1 MKMEF
6 LASFAERVNAVKIG
20 IDLPNSGPDNVE
32 NEKWLQA
39 RKGDVLFGV
48 FGHWMRYELQ
58 TIGESRVVVRRG
70 QKDSSNWQVM

>member
-32 NEKWLQA
+32 NEK
-39 RKGDVLFGV
+39 
-48 FGHWMRYELQ
+48 
-58 TIGESRVVVRRG
+58 
-70 QKDSSNWQVM
+70 